1 MEIECQRLT
10 DGLQN
15 TPLYRDD
22 QENTQS
28 ERWKIYQH
36 FKAAAAGL
44 DGSGAQK
51 TVYAHFFT
59 LWGFGLPTAMAKGQ
73 ESFIKMLAQKNA
85 VPTVISIL
93 QTPRKI
99 KIIDTC
105 TVKLS

>member
-15 TPLYRDD
+15 TRYIGM
-22 QENTQS
+22 T
-28 ERWKIYQH
+28 KKTH
-36 FKAAAAGL
+36 KVK
-44 DGSGAQK
+44 DGKFINILKLQLLVWMAHEHK
-51 TVYAHFFT
+51 KVYAHFFT